1 MTGLSPRRA
10 GPELRPAAGATGP
23 SRPHPAIALAVAL
36 AAASPAP
43 AGPLAADPGTATV
56 VLAAR
61 SIGSRRGEPLDRRA
75 HAALLVRL
83 DGRPGG
89 FVVQG
94 GKEPGPGTLF
104 GTRHRVV
111 GWAIPAGD
119 PSAEFA
125 RAVGG
130 YWGEPGVREVPVR
143 EIARFAVK
151 GLGEAR
157 LRQLVDSLNQEFRDR
172 DYRLEGGPSSNSFV
186 SRFLDRLGLPLP
198 SLGDV
203 QLPGWGWR
211 P

>member
-1 MTGLSPRRA
+1 MAVHLSRAKGERRA
-10 GPELRPAAGATGP
+10 IAAGA
-23 SRPHPAIALAVAL
+23 AAALVVAASLVQASL
-36 AAASPAP
+36 AAASPP
-43 AGPLAADPGTATV
+43 AAGAGAATV

-61 SIGSRRGEPLDRRA
+61 SIGSRRGDPLDRRS

-89 FVVQG
+89 FIVQG
-94 GKEPGPGTLF
+94 GKEPAPGSLL
-104 GTRHRVV
+104 GRHRVV
-111 GWAIPAGD
+111 GWAIPAED

-130 YWGEPGVREVPVR
+130 WWGEPGARQVPTREL
-143 EIARFAVK
+143 ARFAVK

-157 LRQLVDSLNQEFRDR
+157 LRELVESLNREFQGR

-186 SRFLDRLGLPLP
+186 SRLLDRLGISLPP
-198 SLGDV
+198 LGDV
-203 QLPGWGWR
+203 ELPGWGWR